1 MGNNLIPSKHTLP
14 KRGHEFCRVCGSSNL
29 FTGMRLGELPIANEL
44 ARYEQGAT
52 ELFDLTLMICPTCGL
67 GQVGEEIPP
76 VRLFGDYRYMSSV
89 SSIFLEHARGF
100 VAEIIPQIN
109 KNSGDWVLEI
119 ASNDGYLLQFLTDES
134 ISVLG
139 VEPAT
144 NIAEYANKRGIP
156 TLNEFFSAK
165 LAKEIFEERGFPKFV
180 VANNVL
186 AHVPDIND
194 FVEGISVLTGPD
206 TKVSIENPSI
216 MNILEGGQFDTIY
229 HEHFSYLSANSM
241 QTIARINDLSLY
253 EVEEIS
259 IHGGSNRYWLSRT
272 GAAKI
277 EPSVKKIID
286 LEILIGLFSEERW
299 NNAQEKMERAIVD
312 FRNLLKITKESG
324 GIFCGYG
331 AAAKSST
338 ILNMVGV
345 SKQDFSSIAD
355 ESTEKQGRYLPS
367 MNIPIES
374 PAQMFE
380 RNPTDIVIFP
390 WNIEKEIKAKIMSGV
405 HKKVNI
411 WKLIPKLSR
420 IN

>member
-1 MGNNLIPSKHTLP
+1 
-14 KRGHEFCRVCGSSNL
+14 
-29 FTGMRLGELPIANEL
+29 
-44 ARYEQGAT
+44 
-52 ELFDLTLMICPTCGL
+52 
-67 GQVGEEIPP
+67 
-76 VRLFGDYRYMSSV
+76 
-89 SSIFLEHARGF
+89 
-100 VAEIIPQIN
+100 
-109 KNSGDWVLEI
+109 
-119 ASNDGYLLQFLTDES
+119 
-134 ISVLG
+134 
-139 VEPAT
+139 
-144 NIAEYANKRGIP
+144 
-156 TLNEFFSAK
+156 
-165 LAKEIFEERGFPKFV
+165 
-180 VANNVL
+180 
-186 AHVPDIND
+186 
-194 FVEGISVLTGPD
+194 
-206 TKVSIENPSI
+206 
-216 MNILEGGQFDTIY
+216 
-229 HEHFSYLSANSM
+229 M